1 MRAAILCYCW
11 RNGEDAAHPMG
22 VLPTDERLETV
33 DSEGLNDV
41 QTVFGEEQERAS
53 DWFTRVGAD
62 WDRFF
67 RAERFYPSLLS
78 RPAIEPLGCRH
89 PLVQEYERFS

>member
-41 QTVFGEEQERAS
+41 QTVFGEEQESMVGHRSQYQTGRA
-53 DWFTRVGAD
+53 A
-62 WDRFF
+62 
-67 RAERFYPSLLS
+67 
-78 RPAIEPLGCRH
+78 
-89 PLVQEYERFS
+89 